1 LSKLTVR
8 PGQPK
13 TVDELLWRCRL
24 LIADG
29 DLEAAR
35 RLATRFA
42 EDAADTRVLD
52 PTQRFERL
60 AYAWYILCLAA
71 YTVCQT
77 KREDEVHDFLVMF
90 FRAHKTASWFFLKYL
105 QSFDHG
111 LRGRVRQLT
120 EREELMELYD
130 AIYRTW
136 GAGVAGRADLAAN
149 REVSL

>member
-1 LSKLTVR
+1 MSELTVK
-8 PGQPK
+8 PGLPK
-13 TVDELLWRCRL
+13 TVDELLWRCRME
-24 LIADG
+24 IANG

-42 EDAADTRVLD
+42 ESTSETRVMD
-52 PTQRFERL
+52 PTQRFERM
-60 AYAWYILCLAA
+60 AYAWYVLCLAA
-71 YTVCQT
+71 YTVCQA
-77 KREDEVHDFLVMF
+77 KPEDEVYDFLVMF

-111 LRGRVRQLT
+111 LRGQVRQLT
-120 EREELMELYD
+120 ERDELMELYD

-136 GAGVAGRADLAAN
+136 GNDLAGRADLAAN